1 MHCRSIVLAL
11 AVLVGCGARGSSSTL
26 PAPAPAIRP
35 ADDLAQARSTAPKA
49 DPSDAAALAK
59 DPRVIDLDIIRISAH
74 STGVGG
80 EPELTSVASTDLFN
94 TAVEAW
100 KAGRAQE
107 ALARFRQLV
116 AEFPDSKF
124 APLSLFNVAAIL
136 DGQGDIPSTI
146 GTLRELVSAYP
157 RSRESIDGHL
167 YIVALQADKQQWTDA
182 LATIDAVLV
191 RPNLTY
197 ADRIE
202 AFARKGYVQLEQQQL
217 DAADAAL
224 TAAIAEWRKAPRIE
238 DPYYIAMAH
247 YYRGE
252 VEHRRFALAPVRLP
266 DDRLVA
272 DLETKRALAVRAY
285 DRWREALGFQHAYWA
300 TAAGYQM
307 SQIFMELW
315 EAHVKAPYPQRIE
328 VGTRPVYVA
337 EVHERVREHLAK
349 ALEGHRMNVELAKA
363 FGVDT
368 AWSKGSEQRA
378 VELMQLLARDQAG
391 EYQTPDR

>member
-1 MHCRSIVLAL
+1 VLNRSV
-11 AVLVGCGARGSSSTL
+11 
-26 PAPAPAIRP
+26 
-35 ADDLAQARSTAPKA
+35 
-49 DPSDAAALAK
+49 DA
-59 DPRVIDLDIIRISAH
+59 
-74 STGVGG
+74 
-80 EPELTSVASTDLFN
+80 TDLFN

-182 LATIDAVLV
+182 LATVDAVLA
-191 RPNLTY
+191 RPDLTY
-197 ADRIE
+197 ADRVE